1 MNNEKSDN
9 FKELAKYNS
18 ALRFALGNVST
29 FNEKLVQQ
37 LPGIGYTDK
46 NHEVDKK
53 LFIDQKFDQIISH
66 LPNKFL
72 HQCFEYISTLYI
84 NRFDVATAEKGLFS
98 YSTRFPWYYR
108 LFTKTYVVR
117 FLTLFLVF
125 MLVMAGVFDVT
136 TYEIENITEN
146 APAADFVKHLLGE
159 QVFAAFHYFSA
170 GFWIGLLCLSFA
182 LPFLVLI
189 VLSKNLILKKS
200 FEKGLK
206 LKFLEIIKSIES
218 NNSNLLYMSFVI
230 PLLFV
235 VLQMT
240 SSDTVGMINN
250 ITGIRLL
257 STLIIVIG
265 LTIAAVFMHV
275 REKNKYKGINW
286 VIKRTE
292 HMFWLHLL
300 QAMLITVFIIDI
312 LLRLEIN
319 ISNFPTHDD
328 LFSVGISKFIRLE
341 IGPFDFIVMPIFT
354 VMVSLLTLFFSFFI
368 DKVLGNK

>member
-1 MNNEKSDN
+1 
-9 FKELAKYNS
+9 
-18 ALRFALGNVST
+18 
-29 FNEKLVQQ
+29 
-37 LPGIGYTDK
+37 
-46 NHEVDKK
+46 
-53 LFIDQKFDQIISH
+53 
-66 LPNKFL
+66 
-72 HQCFEYISTLYI
+72 
-84 NRFDVATAEKGLFS
+84 
-98 YSTRFPWYYR
+98 
-108 LFTKTYVVR
+108 
-117 FLTLFLVF
+117 
-125 MLVMAGVFDVT
+125 
-136 TYEIENITEN
+136 
-146 APAADFVKHLLGE
+146 
-159 QVFAAFHYFSA
+159 
-170 GFWIGLLCLSFA
+170 
-182 LPFLVLI
+182 
-189 VLSKNLILKKS
+189 
-200 FEKGLK
+200 
-206 LKFLEIIKSIES
+206 
-218 NNSNLLYMSFVI
+218 MSFVI

-240 SSDTVGMINN
+240 SSDTIGMINT

-257 STLIIVIG
+257 STFIIVIG

-328 LFSVGISKFIRLE
+328 LFSVGISKFIRFE